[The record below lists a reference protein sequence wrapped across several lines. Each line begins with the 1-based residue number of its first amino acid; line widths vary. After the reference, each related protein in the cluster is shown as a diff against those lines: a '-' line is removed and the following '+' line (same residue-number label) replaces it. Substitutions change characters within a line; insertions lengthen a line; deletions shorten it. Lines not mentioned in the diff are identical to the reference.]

1 MNLRTALRTLTV
13 SLPLSFASCFEIEAH
28 YVIKPNG
35 SGTLNNHLAMSQE
48 TYQRMQAMAKMAQ
61 AMGNEEDA
69 GSDPTEIFDEAKMRA
84 KAKAEGITLS
94 SYKTWEKEDKKHVEM
109 QAVFQTIKELKESK
123 LGGGDADMFFL
134 EGDKKGTVRLLFYP
148 QGKLAYEKA
157 QEEIAKLAAA
167 GEEAMAMQEAM
178 FNMMKAQMAGLK
190 MVIKFSVPGK
200 ILSVGKGLVVDQD
213 GVTASFT
220 MTDADIKSSADAQRV
235 QSTMFELV
243 FDGSEVAFPLD
254 AAPAAKVGAEGGG
267 DGSDKGS
274 DKGSDTGGESRGA
287 ATGKYPGSGKK

>member
-1 MNLRTALRTLTV
+1 
-13 SLPLSFASCFEIEAH
+13 
-28 YVIKPNG
+28 
-35 SGTLNNHLAMSQE
+35 
-48 TYQRMQAMAKMAQ
+48 
-61 AMGNEEDA
+61 
-69 GSDPTEIFDEAKMRA
+69 
-84 KAKAEGITLS
+84 
-94 SYKTWEKEDKKHVEM
+94 
-109 QAVFQTIKELKESK
+109 
-123 LGGGDADMFFL
+123 
-134 EGDKKGTVRLLFYP
+134 
-148 QGKLAYEKA
+148 
-157 QEEIAKLAAA
+157 
-167 GEEAMAMQEAM
+167 
-178 FNMMKAQMAGLK
+178 MMKAQMAGLK